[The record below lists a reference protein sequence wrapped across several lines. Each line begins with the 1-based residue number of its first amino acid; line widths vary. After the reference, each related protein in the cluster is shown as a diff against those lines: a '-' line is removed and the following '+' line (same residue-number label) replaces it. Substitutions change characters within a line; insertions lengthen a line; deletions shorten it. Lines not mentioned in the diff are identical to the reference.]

1 MIKKIEKCDKK
12 TLSLLFVTIFL
23 RTVVIAPS
31 NVLWDLYSDF
41 LKTPPKADS
50 IIFLASF
57 TVFSIVAAFAVTVTI
72 KHNSLVKLP
81 LFFILLDPV
90 FSFLSY
96 SFAMY
101 VLAAVSII
109 IFMLLTNDHYI
120 SAGLI
125 ALPIFSLI
133 CTVLSREY
141 ALSFVLVL
149 IMVGILLAFENDTL
163 RKKIVISVS
172 AAIAALIVG
181 VIVNT
186 ILINSGLTK
195 AISDVIPYTT
205 ALVKENHELYEGV
218 DNISKT
224 IVYVLAS
231 IIPGIAFSIAVLM
244 FARKCGRKIKNS
256 KNEKDNLYGMH
267 IMVLLCILISVAG
280 TLFLSEDAGCLIGI
294 VTPVA
299 VLTVCLTKKP
309 SVTASLM
316 QIAQFVKKY
325 YALCLCGM
333 FLIEIPCYILTYRY
347 YICNRILEMVK
358 TII

>member
-1 MIKKIEKCDKK
+1 MSKIKDKHTVK
-12 TLSLLFVTIFL
+12 KFLLLFAFVCL
-23 RTVVIAPS
+23 RGIIVAPE
-31 NVLWDLYSDF
+31 NILFDIDWDF
-41 LKTPPKADS
+41 FKTPPAADS
-50 IIFLASF
+50 IVFLISI
-57 TVFSIVAAFAVTVTI
+57 VIFSIVAAFAVIVVS
-72 KHNSLVKLP
+72 KKNSLAELP
-81 LFFILLDPV
+81 LFFIIADPV
-90 FSFLSY
+90 FLFTTY
-96 SFAMY
+96 SFAIY
-101 VLAAVSII
+101 ILSAVSII
-109 IFMLLTNDHYI
+109 IFLMLTNEHYI

-294 VTPVA
+294 VPPVA